1 MIPVTAGKNTANT
14 GQNPSDEGPGTLN
27 PCTSASG
34 MGAPKRSETSDS
46 PMAAMMK
53 YWARIAT
60 RADVSASTV
69 TRTVVT
75 IPTTF
80 SFRTGNTLTTLSANP
95 TVYSAT
101 ESACAR

>member
-14 GQNPSDEGPGTLN
+14 RQNPSDVGPGTLN

-34 MGAPKRSETSDS
+34 SGEPKTSETSDS

-60 RADVSASTV
+60 CADFSARTV

-75 IPTTF
+75 IPTIF
-80 SFRTGNTLTTLSANP
+80 SSRAGNTLTTLSANP
-95 TVYSAT
+95 TV
-101 ESACAR
+101 